1 MEAAKTNIYTQ
12 NRISAQPKQAAVQND
27 RKTGLKTVRL
37 ELSIIETEIKHTPGV
52 CGGDAC
58 IRDTRIPVWTLVS
71 FRHQGASDSD
81 LLENYPSLIQSDLE
95 AAWKYY
101 QHHQEEI
108 DQAISS
114 QDDD

>member
-1 MEAAKTNIYTQ
+1 VEAAKTNIYTQ